1 MDVRRI
7 GYARVSTAEQNLDMQ
22 IEAMVRYGV
31 PRNMIFTDKLSGAKS
46 HRPGFTRALKTA
58 QHAGTELVVWKLDRL
73 GRTVMGIIETMQLL
87 ERRGVTLF
95 SLTERMDLTTPFG
108 KAMLGFLAVFA
119 ELERN
124 LIRERT
130 MAGLKRAKE
139 RGDPHGR
146 PAVMTAERIEV
157 ATRMLAEGLHIER
170 EILPA
175 LQNLAGP
182 AITRSPLYA
191 WTKQQKRLMKPKVET
206 DDR

>member
-1 MDVRRI
+1 MSWKI
-7 GYARVSTAEQNLDMQ
+7 GYCRVSTAEQNLDMQ

-31 PRNMIFTDKLSGAKS
+31 PGEMIFTDKLSGAKS
-46 HRPGFTRALKTA
+46 DRPGLTRALKTA
-58 QHAGTELVVWKLDRL
+58 QFAGTELVVWKLDRL

-87 ERRGVTLF
+87 EGRGVTLF
-95 SLTERMDLTTPFG
+95 SLTERMDLSTPFG

-157 ATRMLAEGLHIER
+157 ATRMLADHRHIER
-170 EILPA
+170 EILPV
-175 LQNLAGP
+175 LQGLEGP
-182 AITRSPLYA
+182 SITRSPLYA